1 MAYGS
6 VRLQRSAMTGS
17 DWDGAAD
24 LGDPRLAVVTR
35 NLSVTY
41 GPLTAVDRV
50 TLEVKRGSICGL
62 LGPNGAGKTSMIRA
76 LTTIVPIAGGTAAVA
91 GHPLTDPVGVRSS
104 IGVLPESNG
113 YPGAQTAMTYLR
125 YYGRLYGMNA
135 TDAEQRAV
143 RLLSQ
148 VGLPNDR
155 SRISTYSRGMRQRL
169 GLARALIHEPAVL
182 FLDEPTLGLD
192 PTGKDEIMTELA
204 RLAVESETS
213 IFLCTHLLDEVE
225 RICDQAAIMDRG
237 RVVAHGTV
245 AEIIDA
251 SGAEGFARIR
261 VRPDVIPE
269 ADEVLRRTDATRSIR
284 FDNSRPG
291 DLVVAID
298 NDRGAA
304 ATMLRALL
312 DADIEPRAFDFQGA
326 RLSDAFRALTN
337 GGPAVV
343 REKVVP

>member
-1 MAYGS
+1 M
-6 VRLQRSAMTGS
+6 S
-17 DWDGAAD
+17 DSDRNGASD
-24 LGDPRLAVVTR
+24 QVDPRLAVATSD
-35 NLSVTY
+35 LSVTY
-41 GPLTAVDRV
+41 GTLTAVDRV
-50 TLEVKRGSICGL
+50 TLQVRRGSICGL

-76 LTTIVPIAGGTAAVA
+76 LTTIVPLAGGTASVA
-91 GHPLTDPVGVRSS
+91 GHPLTDPVSVRAN

-113 YPGAQTAMTYLR
+113 YPGSQTGLTYLR
-125 YYGRLYGMNA
+125 YFGRLYGMGA
-135 TDAEQRAV
+135 DEAEQRALH
-143 RLLSQ
+143 LLSQ
-148 VGLPNDR
+148 VGLQNNR

-169 GLARALIHEPAVL
+169 GLARALIHQPAVL

-225 RICDQAAIMDRG
+225 RICDQVAIMDRG

-261 VRPDVIPE
+261 VRPEVIPA
-269 ADEVLRRTDATRSIR
+269 ADEVLRRTNATRSIR

-298 NDRGAA
+298 NDHGAA
-304 ATMLRALL
+304 ASMLRALL

-337 GGPAVV
+337 GRTEVARAEV
-343 REKVVP
+343 RT